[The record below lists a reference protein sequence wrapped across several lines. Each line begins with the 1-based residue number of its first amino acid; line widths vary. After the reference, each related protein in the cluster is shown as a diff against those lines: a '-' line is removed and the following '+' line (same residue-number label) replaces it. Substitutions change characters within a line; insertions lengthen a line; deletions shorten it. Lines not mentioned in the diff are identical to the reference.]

1 MVSKIRSYKFLSQ
14 IFSTIPQ
21 DVIYSIT
28 KYCGKYIHLPKIEL
42 NVYKTKT
49 KNNKYHTKHLVMKT
63 RYRAWSV

>member
-14 IFSTIPQ
+14 IFTSIPQ

-42 NVYKTKT
+42 KVYKTKT
-49 KNNKYHTKHLVMKT
+49 KNKYHMKHLIMKT
-63 RYRAWSV
+63 R

>member
-14 IFSTIPQ
+14 IFGTIPH

-28 KYCGKYIHLPKIEL
+28 KYCGKYIHLPKIKL

-49 KNNKYHTKHLVMKT
+49 KNNKYYTKHLVMKT
-63 RYRAWSV
+63 RYRSWSI

>member
-14 IFSTIPQ
+14 IFGTIPQ
-21 DVIYSIT
+21 EVIYSIT
-28 KYCGKYIHLPKIEL
+28 KYCGKYIHLPKIES

-49 KNNKYHTKHLVMKT
+49 KNNKYHTKHLIIKT

>member
-1 MVSKIRSYKFLSQ
+1 MVSKIRSYKFFIL
-14 IFSTIPQ
+14 IFGDISDDI
-21 DVIYSIT
+21 IYSIT

-42 NVYKTKT
+42 NVYKIKT